1 MRDLNSTF
9 YKTAQKSKLAQ
20 IKTKRT
26 KLDTDGRCNSDWKAL
41 RKKNSDDYLTK
52 NTDKQI
58 TPIYA
63 FTTVS
68 H

>member
-26 KLDTDGRCNSDWKAL
+26 KLDTDGRFNSDWKAL
-41 RKKNSDDYLTK
+41 RKKTLTIISPK
-52 NTDKQI
+52 TQ
-58 TPIYA
+58 T
-63 FTTVS
+63 S
-68 H
+68 R